1 MGFFGS
7 AFNSIGKFFTAPQ
20 RAVSKV
26 LEKIGDA
33 IYLNCS
39 SRIMEGLGNG
49 ISAIGK
55 FINPPFYDDDTATT
69 EVVFDS
75 AAFCKEYY
83 DKVADET
90 KRDLDKAING
100 TDNTINSVKYDIQ
113 PLISEEM
120 YEIMNNNIPS
130 DPFSEIKEKALNNI
144 AEKISLSND
153 EFKALLNIRS
163 ESERKEKCNEYV
175 TKFSK
180 ENLSNTIDEILGK
193 RNEII
198 DGMRFTIKEEFK
210 NLDRDI
216 EASRNYLNQLATNQD
231 NPEYMSHKVFDNTV
245 DLAFLSSI
253 LTVTSAQNTYL

>member
-1 MGFFGS
+1 MGFFSS
-7 AFNSIGKFFTAPQ
+7 AFNFIGKAFTAPQ
-20 RAVSKV
+20 RIISKG

-33 IYLNCS
+33 IYLNCN

-90 KRDLDKAING
+90 KREIDKKINETDNAIN
-100 TDNTINSVKYDIQ
+100 IVKYEIQ

-130 DPFSEIKEKALNNI
+130 DPFSEIKEKALNDI

-180 ENLSNTIDEILGK
+180 ENFSNTVDHILEK

-198 DGMRFTIKEEFK
+198 GDMCSTIKDEFK
-210 NLDRDI
+210 NLDIGI
-216 EASRNYLNQLATNQD
+216 EQSRNYLNQLATNKD
-231 NPEYMSHKVFDNTV
+231 NPEYMSQKVFDNTV

-253 LTVTSAQNTYL
+253 LTVTSAQNT